1 VNKESEMDEATKMQL
16 GKPQPMTRPE
26 FSELGVGHLAY
37 VRAIQFNGMPAFAIY
52 SASGQQLAVVPTR
65 DAAIGLVRQHDMEPA
80 SLH

>member
-1 VNKESEMDEATKMQL
+1 MNEATKMQL
-16 GKPQPMTRPE
+16 EKPQPMTMPE
-26 FSELGVGHLAY
+26 FSQLGVGHLAY

-52 SASGQQLAVVPTR
+52 SAAGQQLAVVPTR